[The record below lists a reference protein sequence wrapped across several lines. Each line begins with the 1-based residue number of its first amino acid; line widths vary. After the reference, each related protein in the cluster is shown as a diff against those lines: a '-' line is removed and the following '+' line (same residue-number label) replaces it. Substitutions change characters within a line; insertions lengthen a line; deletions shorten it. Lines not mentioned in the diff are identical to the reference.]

1 MLKRN
6 GVLKSIAVVMLFS
19 LALCAYVSGACAQ
32 EAAAPSKTTLDN
44 LIAAYNGEK
53 NANARYLAF
62 AEKANEEG
70 YDIAASMFRA
80 AALAEQVHFDRH
92 AEIIKKLGGTPAA
105 VIETPVVNSTKENLE
120 AAFKGETY
128 ESEVMYKEFLAQAK
142 KENLPEAVD
151 VFEDAQAAEGVH
163 AKMYTRMLVTLESSK
178 GLTKVFYVCPVCG
191 NIVDAITTAMC
202 PICSVDTRKF
212 KMVK

>member
-6 GVLKSIAVVMLFS
+6 GVLRSIAVVMLFS
-19 LALCAYVSGACAQ
+19 LALGAYVSGACAQ
-32 EAAAPSKTTLDN
+32 ETAAPSKTTLDN
-44 LIAAYNGEK
+44 LMAAYNGEK

-62 AEKANEEG
+62 ATRANEDG
-70 YDIAASMFRA
+70 YDIAASLFRA
-80 AALAEQVHFDRH
+80 AAAAEQVHFDRH

-120 AAFKGETY
+120 AAFNGETY

-163 AKMYTRMLVTLESSK
+163 AKMYARMLVTLESSK
-178 GLTKVFYVCPVCG
+178 GLTKVFYLCPVCG
-191 NIVDAITTAMC
+191 NIVDAITTSMC
-202 PICSVDTRKF
+202 PICSTDTRKF